1 MIGWEEQKKS
11 QYYPVGVPEDYN
23 VDGAVLQEKF
33 NSYSNVPIQIEYKEF
48 TKNIDG
54 KINRFAVIFAPSY
67 EILKP
72 VKDR

>member
-1 MIGWEEQKKS
+1 MGGNKRKVNITQ
-11 QYYPVGVPEDYN
+11 VGVPEDYN

-54 KINRFAVIFAPSY
+54 KINRFAVIFVPPY
-67 EILKP
+67 
-72 VKDR
+72 